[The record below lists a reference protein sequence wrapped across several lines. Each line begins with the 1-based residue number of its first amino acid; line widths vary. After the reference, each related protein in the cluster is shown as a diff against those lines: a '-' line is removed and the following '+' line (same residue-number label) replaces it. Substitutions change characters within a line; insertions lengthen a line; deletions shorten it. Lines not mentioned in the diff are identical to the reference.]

1 MGAVVAPIADK
12 TPYERRIIME
22 LTIGSTLHGFTVNAR
37 DDLPELDGV
46 AIQGVH
52 GQSGARLLY
61 LKNDDSN
68 KSFAIGFRTPPNDDT
83 GVFHIL
89 EHSVLCGSRRF
100 PVKEPFVDLLKSSMQ
115 TFLNAMTFDDKTL
128 YPVASTNEQDLFNLM
143 DVYLDAVFHPNIFE
157 KRQTFEQEGWH
168 YELMANEASD
178 PEANPAALPAEDTTL
193 VYNGVVYNEMKG
205 ALSDASSVLYDK
217 LQELLFPGTC
227 YAFESGGTPEGIPTL
242 TYEGYLDEHRRHYR
256 TDNSYIILYGNV
268 NIDRALKFLDERY
281 LTPVAAEQRERDEE
295 RVAQGLEPLLPR
307 TIELAQP
314 TRDQARVVMKT
325 APENACSAVGYV
337 IGTSRDRMRVTAT
350 DILLD
355 ALLGSNESPLKRALL
370 DAGIAHDVHAFVAD
384 GILQPFAVVQLQ
396 MPAEG
401 VGHTLGD
408 VLKRESLKL
417 LENGFDRSLVEAA
430 LSHEEFQM
438 REHDFGVADGVMHAM
453 TALSGWLYDD
463 AAATDYLRYED
474 LFVELREKLEQ
485 GYFEELLRSL
495 FCECEHVAS
504 VVVEPQ
510 PDKPDE
516 TLKALAALNGQ
527 LLPADRERIVAEEE
541 LLREMQEA
549 PDSPEAQA
557 TLPRLSIADI
567 DEAPAEPVYELQ
579 ANTSLACVRHFI
591 PARGIAYV
599 YRFYGLEGVSFQ
611 ELPYVTILTQVLGKL
626 DTAQHTA
633 VEIDTLT
640 QGKLG
645 SLTFFTDIYE
655 YREDPSVFLPKFVV
669 GSSALSDNVEW
680 LASLPREIMLETDFS
695 DTGKILDVLKQRKIG
710 MERAFANQ
718 GHSCATTRV
727 KSYYARSGVVREQL
741 GNVGF
746 YEFLCDLIDHFD
758 ERAHQL
764 STQLSEL
771 AKRIFCDDRCVVS
784 FTGSDAD
791 FERFWACKPESGLV
805 SDGSNALVVPEPQVK
820 NEAFIVPSDV
830 CYAAL
835 GWDRRL
841 LNSPQTGVWAVVSR
855 ALSYDYLWNEVR
867 VKGGAYGVGFQ
878 TLRSGSA
885 RFYSY
890 RDPHLDETLERFRQS
905 SEWLAQFDP
914 SVEDLEGFVVATVA
928 KIDAPVKP
936 RERARRQMS
945 YFFSKYER
953 EERVGLRN
961 QVISTTVQDMRALAP
976 VVADVVA
983 KQAVCVF
990 GNREILENAQADL
1003 NIVTLVG

>member
-1 MGAVVAPIADK
+1 
-12 TPYERRIIME
+12 ME
-22 LTIGSTLHGFTVNAR
+22 LTIGSTLCGFTVNAR
-37 DDLPELDGV
+37 DDLPEIDGV

-52 GQSGARLLY
+52 EASGARLLY
-61 LKNDDSN
+61 LKNDDPN
-68 KSFAIGFRTPPNDDT
+68 KSFAIGFRTPPKDDT

-157 KRQTFEQEGWH
+157 KRQIFEQEGWH
-168 YELMANEASD
+168 YELVANEASSSEGD
-178 PEANPAALPAEDTTL
+178 PADLAPEDTTL

-242 TYEGYLDEHRRHYR
+242 TYENYLDEHRRHYR

-268 NIDRALKFLDERY
+268 DIERALKFLDERY
-281 LTPVAAEQRERDEE
+281 LVPVAEEQRERDEE
-295 RVAQGLEPLLPR
+295 RAAQGLDQLLPR

-314 TRDQARVVMKT
+314 TQGQARVAMKT

-337 IGTSRDRMRVTAT
+337 IGTSHDRMRVTAT

-370 DAGIAHDVHAFVAD
+370 DAGVAHDVHAFVAD
-384 GILQPFAVVQLQ
+384 ALLQPFAVVQLQ
-396 MPAEG
+396 MPAED

-408 VLKRESLKL
+408 ILKRESLKL
-417 LENGFDRSLVEAA
+417 LENGFDRTLVEAA

-438 REHDFGVADGVMHAM
+438 REHDFGVADGVMHSM

-504 VVVEPQ
+504 VIVEPQ

-516 TLKALAALNGQ
+516 TLKALAALNGE
-527 LLPADRERIVAEEE
+527 LSSADRKRIVAEEK

-567 DEAPAEPVYELQ
+567 GEAPAEPAYALQ
-579 ANTSLACVRHFI
+579 GDTPLTCMRH
-591 PARGIAYV
+591 AVSTRGIVYV
-599 YRFYGLEGVSFQ
+599 YRYFGLEGVTFQ
-611 ELPYVTILTQVLGKL
+611 ELPYVAILSQVLGKL
-626 DTAQHTA
+626 DTARHTA

-645 SLTFFTDIYE
+645 TLTFFTDLFE
-655 YREDPSVFLPKFVV
+655 HRDDPSVVIPKFVV
-669 GSSALSDNVEW
+669 GSSALSDNVNW
-680 LASLPREIMLETDFS
+680 LASLPLEIMLETDFS
-695 DTGKILDVLKQRKIG
+695 DTGKILDILKQRKIS
-710 MERAFANQ
+710 MERTFANS
-718 GHSCATTRV
+718 GHSCASTRV
-727 KSYYARSGVVREQL
+727 KSYFSRAGVMREQL
-741 GNVGF
+741 GNVEL
-746 YEFLCDLIDHFD
+746 YKFLCDLIDHFD
-758 ERAHQL
+758 ERKEQLVEQL
-764 STQLSEL
+764 SGLSR
-771 AKRIFCDDRCVVS
+771 RIFCDDRCIVS
-784 FTGSDAD
+784 FAGSDAD
-791 FERFWACKPESGLV
+791 FERFWECKPESGFV
-805 SDGSNALVVPEPQVK
+805 SDGANRLVVPDPQVK
-820 NEAFIVPSDV
+820 NEAFVVPSDV

-841 LNSPQTGVWAVVSR
+841 LNSPRTGVWAVVSR

-890 RDPHLDETLERFRQS
+890 RDPHLDETLERFGQS
-905 SEWLAQFDP
+905 SEWLAQFNP
-914 SVEDLEGFVVATVA
+914 SSEDLEGFVVASVA

-936 RERARRQMS
+936 RELVRRQMS
-945 YFFSKYER
+945 HYFTECEP
-953 EERVGLRN
+953 EERAEQRS
-961 QVISTTVQDMRALAP
+961 QVIATTAQDMRSLAP
-976 VVADVVA
+976 VLADVVA
-983 KQAVCVF
+983 KQAICVF
-990 GNREILENAQADL
+990 GNREILENAQVDL
-1003 NIVTLVG
+1003 NIVSLVG